1 MRPSEKSLRFNLST
15 MKAVAFLGLSF
26 ALVVGAFRAHAGE
39 APAVRA
45 NYAAFSG
52 AFAPL
57 WIAADRNLFSKYG
70 LNVDL
75 RYIAPATA
83 TQALI
88 GKNLE
93 IINPGGEIV
102 EAGLNGEPVVYIA
115 GIMNRAVMS
124 IYAKPEIGSLAD
136 LKGKVLAVTVP
147 GATTDFAARL
157 LLQQA
162 RLTPGKDVKLI
173 YLKGM
178 VEILTG
184 INQGNADAGIFTSPT
199 TLKAQHAGLKELV
212 NVTEQNIPMI
222 HAALASTKEYIK
234 TRSRQRR
241 GGFYKLISKAS
252 KFPAPMPSTPNK
264 SSANTRRPPMWPTWR
279 IPIRHFCRRGKD
291 CRSCPP
297 LPFRR
302 CSISRPI
309 PAPKRRSPKRSS
321 TIPSLRRSASRDLSI
336 SFTSRPNP
344 DMRCPNGNGLDPE
357 IRAAGAAR
365 QPVLSP
371 DRKKLEG
378 LNDWN
383 D

>member
-1 MRPSEKSLRFNLST
+1 MKPFEKSVPFVLSI
-15 MKAVAFLGLSF
+15 MKSVLLF
-26 ALVVGAFRAHAGE
+26 ALFLVLVGGFRVHAGE
-39 APAVRA
+39 APSVRA

-57 WIAADRNLFSKYG
+57 WIAADRNLFTKHG
-70 LNVDL
+70 LSVDL

-88 GKNLE
+88 GKNLD

-124 IYAKPEIGSLAD
+124 LYAKPEIASLAD
-136 LKGKVLAVTVP
+136 LKGRVLAVTVP
-147 GATTDFAARL
+147 GATTDFAARV

-162 RLTPGKDVKLI
+162 RLSPGKDVKLI

-222 HAALASTKEYIK
+222 HAALATTKEYIK
-234 TRSRQRR
+234 TRPDNVRR
-241 GGFYKLISKAS
+241 FLQAY
-252 KFPAPMPSTPNK
+252 
-264 SSANTRRPPMWPTWR
+264 
-279 IPIRHFCRRGKD
+279 
-291 CRSCPP
+291 
-297 LPFRR
+297 
-302 CSISRPI
+302 
-309 PAPKRRSPKRSS
+309 
-321 TIPSLRRSASRDLSI
+321 
-336 SFTSRPNP
+336 
-344 DMRCPNGNGLDPE
+344 
-357 IRAAGAAR
+357 
-365 QPVLSP
+365 
-371 DRKKLEG
+371 LEG
-378 LNDWN
+378 IKIARTDAEYAKQIIGKYTKTTDADDLDNSYQTFLPAWEKLPLVPAAAVQTMLYFATHPGAKAANPETFIDN
-383 D
+383 SILTEIGKSGFVDKLYK

>member
-1 MRPSEKSLRFNLST
+1 MKPREKSNRPII
-15 MKAVAFLGLSF
+15 KAVIGLALF
-26 ALVVGAFRAHAGE
+26 FVLVVGASRAQAGE
-39 APAVRA
+39 APLVKA

-57 WIAADRNLFSKYG
+57 WIAADRNLFGKYG

-93 IINPGGEIV
+93 IINPGGEII
-102 EAGLNGEPVVYIA
+102 EAGLSGEPVVYIA

-124 IYAKPEIGSLAD
+124 IYAKPEIASLAD

-147 GATTDFAARL
+147 GATTDFAARV

-162 RLTPGKDVKLI
+162 RLIPGKDVKLI

-222 HAALASTKEYIK
+222 HAALASTKEYVK
-234 TRSRQRR
+234 TRPDNVRR
-241 GGFYKLISKAS
+241 FLQAYLEGIK
-252 KFPAPMPSTPNK
+252 
-264 SSANTRRPPMWPTWR
+264 
-279 IPIRHFCRRGKD
+279 
-291 CRSCPP
+291 
-297 LPFRR
+297 
-302 CSISRPI
+302 ISRTEADYTKQI
-309 PAPKRRSPKRSS
+309 IGKYTKTTDGSDLENSYQTFLPAWERLPVVPAAAVQTMLNFATHPGAKAAKPE
-321 TIPSLRRSASRDLSI
+321 TFIDNSI
-336 SFTSRPNP
+336 
-344 DMRCPNGNGLDPE
+344 LIE
-357 IRAAGAAR
+357 IGKSGF
-365 QPVLSP
+365 V
-371 DRKKLEG
+371 DKLYK
-378 LNDWN
+378 
-383 D
+383 

>member
-1 MRPSEKSLRFNLST
+1 MRPTEKSIRFTLLT
-15 MKAVAFLGLSF
+15 LLLGVF
-26 ALVVGAFRAHAGE
+26 FVLVTGSSRTRAAE
-39 APAVRA
+39 MSSVRA

-57 WIAADRNLFSKYG
+57 WIAADRNLFTKYG
-70 LNVDL
+70 LNVDI

-88 GKNLE
+88 GKNLD

-147 GATTDFAARL
+147 GATTDFAARV

-178 VEILTG
+178 VEILAG

-222 HAALASTKEYIK
+222 HAALASTKEYVK
-234 TRSRQRR
+234 TRRDDARR
-241 GGFYKLISKAS
+241 FLQAYLEGIK
-252 KFPAPMPSTPNK
+252 
-264 SSANTRRPPMWPTWR
+264 
-279 IPIRHFCRRGKD
+279 
-291 CRSCPP
+291 
-297 LPFRR
+297 
-302 CSISRPI
+302 ISR
-309 PAPKRRSPKRSS
+309 
-321 TIPSLRRSASRDLSI
+321 T
-336 SFTSRPNP
+336 
-344 DMRCPNGNGLDPE
+344 DPE
-357 IRAAGAAR
+357 YTKQIIGKYTKTTDVADLENSYQTFLPAWERLPLVPAAAVQTMLNFASHPGAKTAK
-365 QPVLSP
+365 PEAFIDNSILAEIDKSGFV
-371 DRKKLEG
+371 DKLYK
-378 LNDWN
+378 
-383 D
+383 

>member
-1 MRPSEKSLRFNLST
+1 MRPSEKSNRST
-15 MKAVAFLGLSF
+15 SKSVIFLGLVF
-26 ALVVGAFRAHAGE
+26 VLVVGATRARAGE
-39 APAVRA
+39 APSVKA

-88 GKNLE
+88 GKNLD

-102 EAGLNGEPVVYIA
+102 EAGLNGEQVVYIA

-124 IYAKPEIGSLAD
+124 IYAKPEIASLAD

-147 GATTDFAARL
+147 GATTDFAARV

-222 HAALASTKEYIK
+222 HAALASTKEYVK
-234 TRSRQRR
+234 TRPDNVRR
-241 GGFYKLISKAS
+241 FLQAYLEGIK
-252 KFPAPMPSTPNK
+252 
-264 SSANTRRPPMWPTWR
+264 
-279 IPIRHFCRRGKD
+279 
-291 CRSCPP
+291 
-297 LPFRR
+297 
-302 CSISRPI
+302 ISRTDADYTKQI
-309 PAPKRRSPKRSS
+309 IGKYTKTTDMADLENSYQTFLPAWERLPVVPAAAVQTMLNFATHPGAKAAKPEPF
-321 TIPSLRRSASRDLSI
+321 IDNSI
-336 SFTSRPNP
+336 
-344 DMRCPNGNGLDPE
+344 LIE
-357 IRAAGAAR
+357 IGKSGF
-365 QPVLSP
+365 V
-371 DRKKLEG
+371 DKLYK
-378 LNDWN
+378 
-383 D
+383 

>member
-1 MRPSEKSLRFNLST
+1 MQKIIRFTLST
-15 MKAVAFLGLSF
+15 MKTALLFGLAFVL
-26 ALVVGAFRAHAGE
+26 AGAARPAQAGE
-39 APAVRA
+39 APVIRA

-57 WIAADRNLFSKYG
+57 WIAADRNLFAKYG

-102 EAGLNGEPVVYIA
+102 EAGLNGEPVAYIA
-115 GIMNRAVMS
+115 GILNRAVMS

-147 GATTDFAARL
+147 GATTDFAARV

-178 VEILTG
+178 VEILAG
-184 INQGNADAGIFTSPT
+184 INQGNADAGIFTAPT

-222 HAALASTKEYIK
+222 HAALASTKDYIK
-234 TRSRQRR
+234 TRPDNVRR
-241 GGFYKLISKAS
+241 FLQAYLEGIK
-252 KFPAPMPSTPNK
+252 
-264 SSANTRRPPMWPTWR
+264 
-279 IPIRHFCRRGKD
+279 
-291 CRSCPP
+291 
-297 LPFRR
+297 
-302 CSISRPI
+302 ISRTDAEYAKQI
-309 PAPKRRSPKRSS
+309 IGKYTKTTDAADLENSYQTFLPAWERLPLVPPAAVQTMLNFATHPGAKTARPE
-321 TIPSLRRSASRDLSI
+321 TFIDNSI
-336 SFTSRPNP
+336 
-344 DMRCPNGNGLDPE
+344 LIE
-357 IRAAGAAR
+357 IGKSGF
-365 QPVLSP
+365 V
-371 DRKKLEG
+371 DKLYK
-378 LNDWN
+378 
-383 D
+383 

>member
-1 MRPSEKSLRFNLST
+1 MKPFEKSVPFVLSI
-15 MKAVAFLGLSF
+15 MKSVLLF
-26 ALVVGAFRAHAGE
+26 ALFLVLVGGTFRAHAGE
-39 APAVRA
+39 APSVRA

-70 LNVDL
+70 LSVDL

-88 GKNLE
+88 GKNLD

-124 IYAKPEIGSLAD
+124 LYAKPEIASLAD
-136 LKGKVLAVTVP
+136 LKGRVLAVTVP
-147 GATTDFAARL
+147 GATTDFAARV

-162 RLTPGKDVKLI
+162 RLSPGKDVKLI

-222 HAALASTKEYIK
+222 HAALATTKEYIK
-234 TRSRQRR
+234 TRPDNVRR
-241 GGFYKLISKAS
+241 FLQAY
-252 KFPAPMPSTPNK
+252 
-264 SSANTRRPPMWPTWR
+264 
-279 IPIRHFCRRGKD
+279 
-291 CRSCPP
+291 
-297 LPFRR
+297 
-302 CSISRPI
+302 
-309 PAPKRRSPKRSS
+309 
-321 TIPSLRRSASRDLSI
+321 
-336 SFTSRPNP
+336 
-344 DMRCPNGNGLDPE
+344 
-357 IRAAGAAR
+357 
-365 QPVLSP
+365 
-371 DRKKLEG
+371 LEG
-378 LNDWN
+378 IKIARTDAEYAKQIIGKYTKTTDADDLDNSYQTFLPAWEKLPLVPAAAVQTMLNFATHPGAKAAKPETFIDN
-383 D
+383 SILTEIGKSGFVDKLYK

>member
-1 MRPSEKSLRFNLST
+1 MRSSSAHSEHTR
-15 MKAVAFLGLSF
+15 GD
-26 ALVVGAFRAHAGE
+26 

-88 GKNLE
+88 GKNLD

-147 GATTDFAARL
+147 GATTDFAARV

-178 VEILTG
+178 VEILAG

-222 HAALASTKEYIK
+222 HAALASTKDYVKTNPDNVRRFLQAYLEGIK
-234 TRSRQRR
+234 ISRTDRRIRQTNYRQVYQDHRCGRLGKFLSDLLASMGKITAGAGGGRANDAQFRDTSQRQRR
-241 GGFYKLISKAS
+241 RSRKL
-252 KFPAPMPSTPNK
+252 
-264 SSANTRRPPMWPTWR
+264 
-279 IPIRHFCRRGKD
+279 
-291 CRSCPP
+291 
-297 LPFRR
+297 
-302 CSISRPI
+302 
-309 PAPKRRSPKRSS
+309 SS
-321 TIPSLRRSASRDLSI
+321 TIPSSRRSASRALSI
-336 SFTSRPNP
+336 GFTSRRKSRYEMPK
-344 DMRCPNGNGLDPE
+344 
-357 IRAAGAAR
+357 R
-365 QPVLSP
+365 QWP
-371 DRKKLEG
+371 
-378 LNDWN
+378 
-383 D
+383 

>member
-1 MRPSEKSLRFNLST
+1 MALWLVLFIVLSAGT
-15 MKAVAFLGLSF
+15 FKAYA
-26 ALVVGAFRAHAGE
+26 AD
-39 APAVRA
+39 APTLRA

-57 WIAADRNLFSKYG
+57 WIAADNNLFTKYG

-102 EAGLNGEPVVYIA
+102 EAGLNGEQVVYIA
-115 GIMNRAVMS
+115 GILNRAVMS
-124 IYAKPEIGSLAD
+124 IYAKPEIRSLAD

-147 GATTDFAARL
+147 GSTTDFAARV

-178 VEILTG
+178 IEILTG

-199 TLKAQHAGLKELV
+199 TLKAEHAGLKELV

-222 HAALASTKEYIK
+222 HAALATTRDYLK
-234 TRSRQRR
+234 TRPDNVRR
-241 GGFYKLISKAS
+241 FLQAYLEGIK
-252 KFPAPMPSTPNK
+252 
-264 SSANTRRPPMWPTWR
+264 
-279 IPIRHFCRRGKD
+279 
-291 CRSCPP
+291 
-297 LPFRR
+297 
-302 CSISRPI
+302 ISRTDAALTKQI
-309 PAPKRRSPKRSS
+309 IGKYTKTTDVADLENSYQTFLPAWEKLPTVPAAAVQTMLNFATHPGAK
-321 TIPSLRRSASRDLSI
+321 SAKPEAFIDNAIL
-336 SFTSRPNP
+336 
-344 DMRCPNGNGLDPE
+344 LD
-357 IRAAGAAR
+357 IGKSGF
-365 QPVLSP
+365 V
-371 DRKKLEG
+371 DRLYK
-378 LNDWN
+378 
-383 D
+383 

>member
-1 MRPSEKSLRFNLST
+1 MQ
-15 MKAVAFLGLSF
+15 AVLLFALSF
-26 ALVVGAFRAHAGE
+26 TLVDGALKAHAGE
-39 APAVRA
+39 APAIRA

-57 WIAADRNLFSKYG
+57 WIAADKNLFSKYG

-88 GKNLE
+88 GKNLD

-124 IYAKPEIGSLAD
+124 IYAKPEIRSLAD

-147 GATTDFAARL
+147 GATTDFAARV

-222 HAALASTKEYIK
+222 HAALASTKDYVK
-234 TRSRQRR
+234 T
-241 GGFYKLISKAS
+241 
-252 KFPAPMPSTPNK
+252 
-264 SSANTRRPPMWPTWR
+264 
-279 IPIRHFCRRGKD
+279 
-291 CRSCPP
+291 
-297 LPFRR
+297 
-302 CSISRPI
+302 
-309 PAPKRRSPKRSS
+309 
-321 TIPSLRRSASRDLSI
+321 
-336 SFTSRPNP
+336 NP
-344 DMRCPNGNGLDPE
+344 DNVRRFLQ
-357 IRAAGAAR
+357 AY
-365 QPVLSP
+365 
-371 DRKKLEG
+371 LEG
-378 LNDWN
+378 IKISHTDAEYAKQIIGKYTKTTDAADLENSYQTFLPAWERLPLVPAAAVQTMLNFATHPGAKAAKPETFIDN
-383 D
+383 SILAEIGKSGFVDKLYK

>member
-1 MRPSEKSLRFNLST
+1 MFF
-15 MKAVAFLGLSF
+15 V
-26 ALVVGAFRAHAGE
+26 LVTGSFRARAAE
-39 APAVRA
+39 MPSVRA

-57 WIAADRNLFSKYG
+57 WIAADRNLFTKHG
-70 LNVDL
+70 LNVDI

-88 GKNLE
+88 GKNLD

-147 GATTDFAARL
+147 GATTDFAARV

-178 VEILTG
+178 VEILAG
-184 INQGNADAGIFTSPT
+184 ITQGNADAGIFTSPT

-222 HAALASTKEYIK
+222 HAALASTKDYAKSRRDDARRFLQAYLEGIK
-234 TRSRQRR
+234 
-241 GGFYKLISKAS
+241 
-252 KFPAPMPSTPNK
+252 
-264 SSANTRRPPMWPTWR
+264 
-279 IPIRHFCRRGKD
+279 
-291 CRSCPP
+291 
-297 LPFRR
+297 
-302 CSISRPI
+302 ISRTDADYTKQI
-309 PAPKRRSPKRSS
+309 IGKYTKTTDAADLENSYQTFLPAWERLPLVPAAAVQTMLNFASHPGAK
-321 TIPSLRRSASRDLSI
+321 SAKPEAFIDNSI
-336 SFTSRPNP
+336 
-344 DMRCPNGNGLDPE
+344 LAE
-357 IRAAGAAR
+357 IDKSGF
-365 QPVLSP
+365 V
-371 DRKKLEG
+371 DKLYK
-378 LNDWN
+378 
-383 D
+383 

>member
-1 MRPSEKSLRFNLST
+1 MRPSEKSNRPII
-15 MKAVAFLGLSF
+15 KAVIGLTLLF
-26 ALVVGAFRAHAGE
+26 VLVIGANRAHAGE
-39 APAVRA
+39 APLVKA

-57 WIAADRNLFSKYG
+57 WIAADRSLFGKYG

-88 GKNLE
+88 GKNLD

-102 EAGLNGEPVVYIA
+102 EAGLNGEPVAYIA

-147 GATTDFAARL
+147 GATTDFAARV

-234 TRSRQRR
+234 TRPDNVRR
-241 GGFYKLISKAS
+241 FLQAYLEGIK
-252 KFPAPMPSTPNK
+252 
-264 SSANTRRPPMWPTWR
+264 
-279 IPIRHFCRRGKD
+279 
-291 CRSCPP
+291 
-297 LPFRR
+297 
-302 CSISRPI
+302 ISRTEADYTKQI
-309 PAPKRRSPKRSS
+309 IGKYTKTTDMADLENSYQTFLPAWERLPVVPAAAVQTMLNFATHPGAKAAKPE
-321 TIPSLRRSASRDLSI
+321 TFIDNSI
-336 SFTSRPNP
+336 L
-344 DMRCPNGNGLDPE
+344 ME
-357 IRAAGAAR
+357 IGKSGF
-365 QPVLSP
+365 V
-371 DRKKLEG
+371 DKLYK
-378 LNDWN
+378 
-383 D
+383 

>member
-1 MRPSEKSLRFNLST
+1 MRPSEKSNRST
-15 MKAVAFLGLSF
+15 IKALVSLGLLL
-26 ALVVGAFRAHAGE
+26 AVVIGASRAQAGE
-39 APAVRA
+39 APLVKA

-57 WIAADRNLFSKYG
+57 WIAADRNLFGKYG

-88 GKNLE
+88 GKNLD

-102 EAGLNGEPVVYIA
+102 EAGLNGEPVAYIA

-147 GATTDFAARL
+147 GATTDFAARV

-234 TRSRQRR
+234 TRPDNVRR
-241 GGFYKLISKAS
+241 FLQAYLEGIK
-252 KFPAPMPSTPNK
+252 
-264 SSANTRRPPMWPTWR
+264 
-279 IPIRHFCRRGKD
+279 
-291 CRSCPP
+291 
-297 LPFRR
+297 
-302 CSISRPI
+302 ISRTEADYTKQI
-309 PAPKRRSPKRSS
+309 IGKYTKTTDMGDLENSYQTFLPAWEKLPVVPAAAVQTMLNFATHPGAKAAKPE
-321 TIPSLRRSASRDLSI
+321 TFIDNSI
-336 SFTSRPNP
+336 
-344 DMRCPNGNGLDPE
+344 LIE
-357 IRAAGAAR
+357 IGKSGF
-365 QPVLSP
+365 V
-371 DRKKLEG
+371 DKLYK
-378 LNDWN
+378 
-383 D
+383 

>member
-1 MRPSEKSLRFNLST
+1 MRPFEKSIRFALST
-15 MKAVAFLGLSF
+15 MPAVLLFGLSF
-26 ALVVGAFRAHAGE
+26 TLADGPFKAHAGE

-57 WIAADRNLFSKYG
+57 WIAADRNLFTKYG

-88 GKNLE
+88 GRNLE

-147 GATTDFAARL
+147 GATTDFAARV

-222 HAALASTKEYIK
+222 HAALASTKDYVK
-234 TRSRQRR
+234 TRPDNVRR
-241 GGFYKLISKAS
+241 FLQAYLEGIQ
-252 KFPAPMPSTPNK
+252 
-264 SSANTRRPPMWPTWR
+264 
-279 IPIRHFCRRGKD
+279 
-291 CRSCPP
+291 
-297 LPFRR
+297 
-302 CSISRPI
+302 ISRTDAQYAKQI
-309 PAPKRRSPKRSS
+309 IGKYTKTTDAADLENSYQTFLPAWEKLPLVPAAAVQTMLNFATHPGAKAAKPE
-321 TIPSLRRSASRDLSI
+321 TFIDNSI
-336 SFTSRPNP
+336 
-344 DMRCPNGNGLDPE
+344 LAE
-357 IRAAGAAR
+357 IGKSGF
-365 QPVLSP
+365 V
-371 DRKKLEG
+371 DKLYK
-378 LNDWN
+378 
-383 D
+383 